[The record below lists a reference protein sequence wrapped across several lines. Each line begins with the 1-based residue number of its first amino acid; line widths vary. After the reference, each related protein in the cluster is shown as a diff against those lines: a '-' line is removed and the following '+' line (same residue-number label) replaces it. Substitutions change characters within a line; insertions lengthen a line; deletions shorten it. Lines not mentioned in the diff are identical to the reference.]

1 MVDQNIF
8 KKIVVGK
15 GKSYWLKCV
24 TFETCWVI
32 VVLVSYAGVAILE
45 GWLHGLLGNEKHF
58 HCVVSYVLMWNCPC
72 FPLFTLRILI
82 KLNLLFSFWDATHI
96 VFHIVPWKICLSFED
111 ILSGILL
118 IVKWSSVYIF
128 ICVYC
133 CCVFEFSLQYNY
145 QLPTFQETYLRET
158 TELMQ
163 LSIH

>member
-32 VVLVSYAGVAILE
+32 VVLVSYAGVAILG

-96 VFHIVPWKICLSFED
+96 VFHIVPWKICLSFEEIFYLAYYWLSNGLEFIFSFAFIVVVCLSFQCNTIINFWHFRKH
-111 ILSGILL
+111 ILG
-118 IVKWSSVYIF
+118 K
-128 ICVYC
+128 
-133 CCVFEFSLQYNY
+133 LQN
-145 QLPTFQETYLRET
+145 
-158 TELMQ
+158 
-163 LSIH
+163 